1 MHRFTLKP
9 STAGS
14 TSHASTL
21 SLKSRSHRSLQ
32 SSFTPLM
39 IRVSKEFANFA
50 KNEVD
55 CFPDAMLKIARNK
68 FMESVLDDRF
78 TISNRFLT
86 QLNTKLSK
94 STSNR
99 YYAMNIDRSGL
110 KDRSRIEHFISMKK

>member
-14 TSHASTL
+14 ISHALTL
-21 SLKSRSHRSLQ
+21 SLKSHLHQSLQ
-32 SSFTPLM
+32 SSFTHLR
-39 IRVSKEFANFA
+39 IQVFKESANYA

-99 YYAMNIDRSGL
+99 YYAMNTDRSG
-110 KDRSRIEHFISMKK
+110 

>member
-14 TSHASTL
+14 TSHASTP
-21 SLKSRSHRSLQ
+21 SQKYHSHRSLQ
-32 SSFTPLM
+32 SSFTPLR

-55 CFPDAMLKIARNK
+55 CFPDAMPKIARNK

-78 TISNRFLT
+78 TTSNQFLT

-94 STSNR
+94 STSNK

-110 KDRSRIEHFISMKK
+110 KDR